1 MKIVIADGLPLRA
14 LEILGAE
21 SSWRVVDLLKTR
33 TLLAEEIIDA
43 DALVVRSA
51 TRVSP
56 EILELAKRLLV
67 IARAGVGVDNID
79 LDAATRKGVLVMN
92 TPGGNAISVAEHTV
106 ALLLAIAHH
115 ITQAD
120 ASMKQGRW
128 EKKKFTGT
136 ELRGKTLGLV
146 GLGMIG
152 TEVARIALAH
162 QMDVISFDPYV
173 QAVRAAEQNIRL
185 VAFDEL
191 MRTSDFI
198 SLHCSLTKETEHI
211 INAKSLAMTKPG
223 VRIVNCAR
231 GELIDEPSFLD
242 ALKSGRVAGAGLD
255 VFETEP
261 PADSALVRHASVIA
275 TPHIAGSTE
284 EAQEIVGTRVAEQ
297 VRDYLL
303 FGVVRNAVN
312 MPSVSTDE
320 FKQLEPYV
328 QLGEKLGGF
337 LAQIAENP
345 IQEIHIS
352 YDGGLAELNTHVVR
366 NAVLKGALGHVL
378 ADHVNLINAGNLA
391 QARGLEIVESR
402 SARRAAYSNSLGV
415 AIRGAN
421 GAVSVLG
428 MIGMNNA
435 PRILGVNNID
445 IEAPLNGVLLL
456 IRNDD
461 VPGVIGQVGTVLGE
475 HRINIAN
482 FALGRNPDSKE
493 ALGLVNVDQKLP
505 ATVLDL
511 IRQIPAVRQA
521 QIIEII

>member
-1 MKIVIADGLPLRA
+1 
-14 LEILGAE
+14 
-21 SSWRVVDLLKTR
+21 
-33 TLLAEEIIDA
+33 
-43 DALVVRSA
+43 
-51 TRVSP
+51 
-56 EILELAKRLLV
+56 
-67 IARAGVGVDNID
+67 
-79 LDAATRKGVLVMN
+79 
-92 TPGGNAISVAEHTV
+92 
-106 ALLLAIAHH
+106 
-115 ITQAD
+115 
-120 ASMKQGRW
+120 
-128 EKKKFTGT
+128 
-136 ELRGKTLGLV
+136 
-146 GLGMIG
+146 
-152 TEVARIALAH
+152 
-162 QMDVISFDPYV
+162 
-173 QAVRAAEQNIRL
+173 
-185 VAFDEL
+185 
-191 MRTSDFI
+191 
-198 SLHCSLTKETEHI
+198 
-211 INAKSLAMTKPG
+211 
-223 VRIVNCAR
+223 
-231 GELIDEPSFLD
+231 
-242 ALKSGRVAGAGLD
+242 
-255 VFETEP
+255 
-261 PADSALVRHASVIA
+261 VIA